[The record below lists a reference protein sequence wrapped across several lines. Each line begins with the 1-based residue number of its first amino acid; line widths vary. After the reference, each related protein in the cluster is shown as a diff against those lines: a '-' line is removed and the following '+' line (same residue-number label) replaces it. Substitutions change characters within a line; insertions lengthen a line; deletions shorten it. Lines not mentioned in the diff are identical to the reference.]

1 MQKFLFSASLHV
13 QSSQP
18 AFRSLWFSYLNQE
31 SSIHVISKVHCL
43 FLVGG
48 NVQNRNTFTFH
59 SGQAEVY
66 DWTLPPCDGEVQCF
80 AVRVT
85 METYIVPLHDVITR
99 MLVSKTM
106 DQGSS
111 LMQPFS
117 KDRVSHMWNHQF
129 DKKAT
134 VWQGHTSPI
143 WLISYQLL
151 CQKFLLSENLVQVV
165 DYAFNACFKNIT
177 RCCFAILHII
187 SDFDKHGILFF
198 KRRFCEC
205 SFSLPSTVNLKQHCW
220 FTVVMYGRGILQ
232 KAFINSSAT
241 RSLRHYIPC
250 WSAERMKKERNFAT
264 HIKITFYFNDTLFI
278 WISTAQGTCGAVQPA
293 PYSYPT
299 RVLTLKLLVRRFT
312 LSGWF

>member
-1 MQKFLFSASLHV
+1 
-13 QSSQP
+13 
-18 AFRSLWFSYLNQE
+18 
-31 SSIHVISKVHCL
+31 
-43 FLVGG
+43 
-48 NVQNRNTFTFH
+48 
-59 SGQAEVY
+59 
-66 DWTLPPCDGEVQCF
+66 
-80 AVRVT
+80 
-85 METYIVPLHDVITR
+85 METYIVPLRDVITW

-117 KDRVSHMWNHQF
+117 KDRVFHMWNHQF

-151 CQKFLLSENLVQVV
+151 CQKFLLSENLIQVV

-177 RCCFAILHII
+177 RCCFAILHIF

-198 KRRFCEC
+198 KTRFCEC

-220 FTVVMYGRGILQ
+220 FTVATYGRGILQ

-250 WSAERMKKERNFAT
+250 WSAERMKKERNFANFAYKNSILFQW
-264 HIKITFYFNDTLFI
+264 HAIHLNFNCTMAHAELFSLPLI
-278 WISTAQGTCGAVQPA
+278 LTSQGYLLWNCWWDDSHLVDDSNWKCEQQSLWNGWSLFAW
-293 PYSYPT
+293 
-299 RVLTLKLLVRRFT
+299 VLNSANNQERYQLRLDCHDGR
-312 LSGWF
+312 